1 MATTKN
7 TDDAL
12 LRVFVATPNAAQAA
26 RVYGVNGKVFRDK
39 LRKAG
44 HYESRGTG
52 WSTLTP
58 EQRASFAPKPKA
70 DGQPNPSRGR
80 SPNSSSTPNRR

>member
-1 MATTKN
+1 MATARKVI
-7 TDDAL
+7 DAVL
-12 LRVFVATPNAAQAA
+12 AAFVAAPNAAQAA

-58 EQRASFAPKPKA
+58 EQRASFAPKSKA
-70 DGQPNPSRGR
+70 SAE
-80 SPNSSSTPNRR
+80 